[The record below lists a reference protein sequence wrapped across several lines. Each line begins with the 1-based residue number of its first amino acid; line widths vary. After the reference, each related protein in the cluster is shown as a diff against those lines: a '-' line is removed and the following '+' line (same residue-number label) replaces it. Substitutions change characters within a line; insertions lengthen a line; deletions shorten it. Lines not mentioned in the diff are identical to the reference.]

1 MNVHTY
7 IPHNQ
12 TTLTCLVF
20 LHLGSVIVITAILKR
35 YVMDHKLRGHMWL
48 GVMTITVSML
58 LVAASS
64 LTAPVSDDD
73 NATTVSSDPKLGVTL
88 VVIGCL
94 AQGVQYVFEEKV
106 MADDDPAPPL
116 VVIGMEGLWGTAL
129 SLFVIYPLAY
139 MLPGSDVDGCYENP
153 WNDFYMV
160 SSSPVLPMLV
170 VGFVFTVT
178 AYNCSAIYVTS
189 YLSSVWHAI
198 LDNFRPITIWGLDLF
213 IFYQLIPGSS
223 YGEQWLIPG
232 SYVQLAGLAVLL
244 VGTAIYNGNLG
255 PFNVFEGS
263 NSAIQDEMDDVK
275 TLAMSSPS
283 ISRSPLLRQKALKEE
298 QEQLLKMKENKKRSG
313 QKAYA
318 RDI

>member
-1 MNVHTY
+1 M
-7 IPHNQ
+7 
-12 TTLTCLVF
+12 
-20 LHLGSVIVITAILKR
+20 ITAILKR

-48 GVMTITVSML
+48 GVGTITFSML

-64 LTAPVSDDD
+64 LTTPVSNSDD
-73 NATTVSSDPKLGVTL
+73 ATTVSSDPKLGVTL
-88 VVIGCL
+88 VIIGCL

-139 MLPGSDVDGCYENP
+139 ILPGSDVGGCFENP
-153 WNDFYMV
+153 WNDFYMI
-160 SSSPVLPMLV
+160 SSSPFLPSLV
-170 VGFVFTVT
+170 IGFVLTVT
-178 AYNCSAIYVTS
+178 TYNCSAIYVTS

-213 IFYQLIPGSS
+213 IFYQLLPGSS
-223 YGEQWLIPG
+223 YGEQWLSPG
-232 SYVQLAGLAVLL
+232 SYIQLAGLFVLL
-244 VGTAIYNGNLG
+244 TGTAIYNGNFG
-255 PFNVFEGS
+255 NFSIFEGS
-263 NSAIQDEMDDVK
+263 DPVSEDDVDDVK

-298 QEQLLKMKENKKRSG
+298 QENLLRMKKNTKNTGHKTFSNE
-313 QKAYA
+313 
-318 RDI
+318 I